1 MEISDPSK
9 RSCDIPSCPSLDRK
23 VSPQLAK
30 LDQVWSHFPVLSL
43 LFMFSDMYCNINNMY
58 VFIICNNNMSYVDT
72 SKSPYMSVNP
82 PKEYLIN
89 AINCYC

>member
-58 VFIICNNNMSYVDT
+58 VFIIYIFRYEYMLQLVMNTVYMQHWPKSISY
-72 SKSPYMSVNP
+72 
-82 PKEYLIN
+82 L
-89 AINCYC
+89 

>member
-43 LFMFSDMYCNINNMY
+43 LFMFSDMYCNINNK
-58 VFIICNNNMSYVDT
+58 VCLLNLDRAI
-72 SKSPYMSVNP
+72 
-82 PKEYLIN
+82 LN
-89 AINCYC
+89 ATF

>member
-58 VFIICNNNMSYVDT
+58 VCIYNIYFLVYAAVGN
-72 SKSPYMSVNP
+72 K
-82 PKEYLIN
+82 YLCSIGQSLFHTYN
-89 AINCYC
+89 F